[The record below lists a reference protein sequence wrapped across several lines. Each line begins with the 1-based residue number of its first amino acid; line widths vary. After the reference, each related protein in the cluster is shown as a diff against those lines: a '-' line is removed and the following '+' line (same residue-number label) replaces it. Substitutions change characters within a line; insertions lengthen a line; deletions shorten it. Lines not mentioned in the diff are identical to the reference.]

1 MDLWNKVPVGN
12 TTLEVVF
19 IEMIFKVTRER
30 GTKEKENKKSNRTT
44 LEKFHT
50 SKLDNLD
57 QMDKWLKT
65 FKLPRLNHEK
75 QKI

>member
-19 IEMIFKVTRER
+19 IEMIFEVTGER

-44 LEKFHT
+44 LEKLHT
-50 SKLDNLD
+50 SKLDNLA
-57 QMDKWLKT
+57 QMDEWLKT

-75 QKI
+75 